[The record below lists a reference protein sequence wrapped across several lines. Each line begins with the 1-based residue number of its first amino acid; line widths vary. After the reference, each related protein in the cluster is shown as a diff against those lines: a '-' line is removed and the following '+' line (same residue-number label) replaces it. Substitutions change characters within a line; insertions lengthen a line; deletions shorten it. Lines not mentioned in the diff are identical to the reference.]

1 MKLALAGVSHH
12 TASVE
17 LRERVAID
25 PESAAA
31 LARVLVGSSDGR
43 NEAVVLSTCNRTELY
58 LASRDDGVGEV
69 ADRALLALA
78 GEDAASLAPVA
89 YRLAD
94 EAAALHLFRVAAGLD
109 SLVPGEGEI
118 LGQVREAYEGGAPG
132 PLLDRTFRMAL
143 HAGRRARLETAI
155 GESPASVPAA
165 AAALAQQVF
174 DGLEGRRVVLV
185 GAGRTSELTAR
196 NLRSRGAVITTV
208 VNRTADRAER
218 LAAAF
223 GARSLALEDVTAA
236 LAEADVVV
244 SSTSAPGFVL
254 TADALTTALR
264 ARRGRPVLFVDL
276 AVPRDV
282 DPSLAAVDGCFVYD
296 VDDLEAVVSA
306 SLEGRRAE
314 AVQAERIVVAEAERF
329 RAWQASLAVVPAIAS
344 LRALAE
350 EIRSSELARVE
361 GKLPASEREV
371 VDTVTTQIVN
381 KLLHLPTIRMKE
393 AAVTPDGLVYADVV
407 RHLFGLGEEG
417 EA

>member
-1 MKLALAGVSHH
+1 VKLALAGVSHH

-17 LRERVAID
+17 LRERVALD
-25 PESAAA
+25 AEAAAA
-31 LARVLVGSSDGR
+31 LARAISSNADGV
-43 NEAVVLSTCNRTELY
+43 EVVVLSTCNRTELY
-58 LASRDDGVGEV
+58 LAAPDDGVAE
-69 ADRALLALA
+69 AAEHSLLALA
-78 GEDAASLAPVA
+78 GTDAEALAPVA

-94 EAAALHLFRVAAGLD
+94 ESAALHLFRVAAGLD

-118 LGQVREAYEGGAPG
+118 LGQVRDAYDAGATG

-196 NLRSRGAVITTV
+196 NLHSRGAIVSAV
-208 VNRTADRAER
+208 VNRTVERAER
-218 LAAAF
+218 LASSLDARAF
-223 GARSLALEDVTAA
+223 RLEHVADALVD
-236 LAEADVVV
+236 ADVVI

-254 TADALTTALR
+254 TAEALR
-264 ARRGRPVLFVDL
+264 PGLRGRRGRPLLFVDL

-282 DPSLAAVDGCFVYD
+282 DPALAAVDGCFVYD

-314 AVQAERIVVAEAERF
+314 AVHAERIVAAEAERF

-361 GKLPASEREV
+361 GKLPESERAV
-371 VDTVTTQIVN
+371 VDTVTAQIVN

-417 EA
+417 ET